1 MHFSIFYTLFFNTV
15 RITYYIYTKN
25 FCLLAILYNKL
36 KCLYTY
42 LMSDG
47 FMAYLMLLLLGK
59 ATFI

>member
-25 FCLLAILYNKL
+25 FGLLAILYNKL